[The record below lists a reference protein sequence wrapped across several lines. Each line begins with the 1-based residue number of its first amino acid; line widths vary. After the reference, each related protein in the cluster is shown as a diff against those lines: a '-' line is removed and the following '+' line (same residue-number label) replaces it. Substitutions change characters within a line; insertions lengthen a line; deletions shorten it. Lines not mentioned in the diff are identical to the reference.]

1 MDPRLALF
9 VPPYADLQAIS
20 TDWTPA
26 EPSVGHAMIWRPTAD
41 GIAERE
47 LDFVEARPRG
57 YSLAIVLPAPAEIGT
72 IADHLP
78 RLGALRPH
86 AVLPGV
92 GMLDRPPFIKSAL
105 AIMPRG
111 LPELVGFY
119 LERHS
124 IVIDRKARKE
134 IRRIFELAPKVGTIS
149 KLCREM
155 YTSRRTLG
163 RHFEAEK
170 LPVPSHWL
178 QFARLLYV
186 ILRSHGER
194 TAFFRLATSM
204 GYPDGFTLSNQ
215 MKRMTGFR
223 PSEIRGLYGF
233 EWLLETWLKREAEGL
248 LNPRSNDERADSDA
262 A

>member
-1 MDPRLALF
+1 MYPRLSLF
-9 VPPYADLQAIS
+9 APPYTDLQPIS
-20 TDWTPA
+20 TNWTPT
-26 EPSVGHAMIWRPTAD
+26 EPSVGHALIWRPTAD

-57 YSLAIVLPAPAEIGT
+57 YSLAIVLPAPDD
-72 IADHLP
+72 IASIAQHLH
-78 RLGALRPH
+78 RLGTLRSQ
-86 AVLPGV
+86 AVLPSV
-92 GMLDRPPFIKSAL
+92 GMLDQPPFIKSAL

-111 LPELVGFY
+111 LSEQVGFY
-119 LERHS
+119 LDRHC
-124 IVIDRKARKE
+124 IVIDRKARRE

-178 QFARLLYV
+178 QFARILHV
-186 ILRSHGER
+186 VLRSHSER
-194 TAFFRLATSM
+194 TAFFRLATSV

-233 EWLLETWLKREAEGL
+233 EWLLETWLKREADGL
-248 LNPRSNDERADSDA
+248 LNPRANDERADSDA